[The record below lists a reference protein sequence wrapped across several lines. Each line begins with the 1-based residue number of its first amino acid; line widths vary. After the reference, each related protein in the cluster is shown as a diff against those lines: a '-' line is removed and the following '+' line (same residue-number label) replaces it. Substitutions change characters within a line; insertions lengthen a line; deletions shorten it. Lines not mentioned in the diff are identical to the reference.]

1 MADRSQSDS
10 TPLESVIAH
19 RVAEWSKHPPVDHVD
34 SVLIA
39 PANRYYALFE
49 TNRDAIAY
57 VHLDGHI
64 LEANLSYQRML
75 GYTVD
80 ELRKLRYQDITPE
93 KWLAFEEEVI
103 VPQIRERGYS
113 DEYEKEY
120 IRKDGTIFPVSI
132 RSWRL
137 HDERG
142 EPLMCG
148 IVRDISERKRVDALF
163 AQSQRR
169 LALHVERTPLPVI
182 EWDLAG
188 RIVAWNEAAER
199 TFRVSREHA
208 IGCHLGNLLFDAH
221 GFDELLR
228 ASAHAHV
235 GNAPICLENR
245 TGDGRRVMCDWFV
258 TPLFDANQTL
268 IGAAAL
274 AMDVTDRFRKEE
286 DQRNLERKLQQT
298 QKLESL
304 GVLAGGIAHDFNNLL
319 TAILGNASLAERELA
334 PTMLARSHLH
344 SIQEASMRAAEL
356 CQQMLAYSGRGKFSV
371 QRVSINTL
379 IEETTRLLEVSIAKN
394 VLLRF
399 NLAPKL
405 PGVDADPAQLRQ
417 VIMNLVLNAS
427 EAMGDRSGAVT
438 LTTGMMRAD
447 RTYLTETY
455 LSPDLP
461 EGDYIYLEVA
471 DTGVG
476 MTEEVRAR
484 IFDPFFT
491 TKFTG
496 RGLGLA
502 VVLGIVRGH
511 RGALKV
517 YTEPSRGTTVKLLI
531 PCAEGPELEYARSAD
546 PVTAKRLTGTALVV
560 DDEETVRTVSAR
572 MLESLGMRTLIARDG
587 VDGLRVFRENADLIS
602 LVLLDLTMPHMD
614 GAETYRELRR
624 VKPEVSVIVMSGFN
638 ENEAREQFA
647 GKRIAGFLQKPF
659 KLEDLSRCIATAT
672 SDTSE

>member
-1 MADRSQSDS
+1 
-10 TPLESVIAH
+10 
-19 RVAEWSKHPPVDHVD
+19 
-34 SVLIA
+34 
-39 PANRYYALFE
+39 
-49 TNRDAIAY
+49 
-57 VHLDGHI
+57 
-64 LEANLSYQRML
+64 
-75 GYTVD
+75 
-80 ELRKLRYQDITPE
+80 
-93 KWLAFEEEVI
+93 
-103 VPQIRERGYS
+103 
-113 DEYEKEY
+113 
-120 IRKDGTIFPVSI
+120 
-132 RSWRL
+132 
-137 HDERG
+137 
-142 EPLMCG
+142 
-148 IVRDISERKRVDALF
+148 
-163 AQSQRR
+163 
-169 LALHVERTPLPVI
+169 
-182 EWDLAG
+182 
-188 RIVAWNEAAER
+188 
-199 TFRVSREHA
+199 
-208 IGCHLGNLLFDAH
+208 
-221 GFDELLR
+221 
-228 ASAHAHV
+228 
-235 GNAPICLENR
+235 
-245 TGDGRRVMCDWFV
+245 
-258 TPLFDANQTL
+258 
-268 IGAAAL
+268 
-274 AMDVTDRFRKEE
+274 
-286 DQRNLERKLQQT
+286 
-298 QKLESL
+298 
-304 GVLAGGIAHDFNNLL
+304 
-319 TAILGNASLAERELA
+319 
-334 PTMLARSHLH
+334 
-344 SIQEASMRAAEL
+344 
-356 CQQMLAYSGRGKFSV
+356 
-371 QRVSINTL
+371 
-379 IEETTRLLEVSIAKN
+379 
-394 VLLRF
+394 
-399 NLAPKL
+399 
-405 PGVDADPAQLRQ
+405 
-417 VIMNLVLNAS
+417 
-427 EAMGDRSGAVT
+427 
-438 LTTGMMRAD
+438 MMRAD